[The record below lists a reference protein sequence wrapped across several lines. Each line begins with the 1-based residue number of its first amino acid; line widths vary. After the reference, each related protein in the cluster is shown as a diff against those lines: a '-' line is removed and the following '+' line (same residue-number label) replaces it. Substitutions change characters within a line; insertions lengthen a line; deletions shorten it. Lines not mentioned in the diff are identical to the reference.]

1 MRMSVD
7 RTMSGREGCGVCGG
21 SLAGARRVPSRDYVT
36 GDAFGVAICGAC
48 DTGWTTP
55 VPTDLD
61 PYYPRT
67 YRRYNPWVARVL
79 SLLYQWRVSRW
90 CRRFAK
96 PGAALELGCGDG
108 VMLHALRSRGW
119 SVCGTERTEAM
130 AATARERYGIRMYVD
145 PESPRP
151 GVDRFD
157 MIVLFQVLEHL
168 ADPVASLEHAAS
180 LLADG
185 GRIVVGVPNRGS
197 WQATFGA
204 GDWFHLDVPR
214 HLVHFTPASL
224 AVTAARAGLRVEG
237 VSFISPEHDPYGWVQ
252 TILNRWAGNA
262 NRLTLLLM
270 GAQRWRGGDALTLV
284 AVAVLGPLAV
294 VLAVASW
301 LGRRGAVMEATLVR
315 G

>member
-1 MRMSVD
+1 MSQRD
-7 RTMSGREGCGVCGG
+7 VCGSCG
-21 SLAGARRVPSRDYVT
+21 QRLVDGRKIASRDYVT
-36 GDAFGVAICGAC
+36 GEHFTVVICPGC

-79 SLLYQWRVSRW
+79 SILYQWRVSRW
-90 CRRFAK
+90 CRRFVR

-108 VMLHALRSRGW
+108 VMLDALRSRGW

-145 PESPRP
+145 PDSPRP

-168 ADPVASLEHAAS
+168 ADPVASLEQAAA

-197 WQATFGA
+197 WQARFG
-204 GDWFHLDVPR
+204 GGHWFHLDVPR
-214 HLVHFTPASL
+214 HLGHFTPASL
-224 AVTAARAGLRVEG
+224 AVAASRAGLRVEG
-237 VSFISPEHDPYGWVQ
+237 VSFMSPEHDPYGWVQ
-252 TILNRWAGNA
+252 TILNRCAGNA

-270 GAQRWRGGDALTLV
+270 GAEQWRGRDVLTLA

-294 VLAVASW
+294 AIAVVSW
-301 LGRRGAVMEATLVR
+301 ACRRGAVMEATLVR
-315 G
+315 C